1 MNTRTRLGAGVLI
14 AAAGALF
21 VPAMAMGS
29 AAVTIKINTMTH
41 TVTTTRFAIQ
51 FGNKT
56 TDAPND
62 PERIDSLTWTN
73 SHGLVSA
80 NLAARGG
87 SYCSD
92 SQEYWGQ
99 SYGSTAGQQPY
110 LVIGG
115 SAGTWISPAAGQVLI
130 KTNTPATCGTHIP
143 VTTTYTFF

>member
-1 MNTRTRLGAGVLI
+1 MAGNGLLMNIRTCLGAGMLI
-14 AAAGALF
+14 AAAGVLL

-29 AAVTIKINTMTH
+29 AAVTITINTTTH
-41 TVTTTRFAIQ
+41 TVTTTKFALQ

-62 PERIDSLTWTN
+62 PERIDSLTWKN
-73 SHGLVSA
+73 SHGMVSA

-87 SYCSD
+87 SYCGD

-115 SAGTWISPAAGQVLI
+115 SAGTFTSPGAGQVLI
-130 KTNTPATCGTHIP
+130 KTNTP
-143 VTTTYTFF
+143 